1 MSAATMRTAMPVR
14 TPMPMSA
21 VAVTALPA
29 MRTAAFAHVCAL
41 SMTMRVR
48 LTLAMVLTAMT
59 FAMTLAMVMS
69 CAMTFAVMMS
79 MTLAA
84 VRMGAAMLA
93 LCVMMPLAVMRAVR
107 LRRIFKRSCEML
119 RDRLI
124 RRALD
129 TCVDADTD
137 LSERLDRTCADA
149 AADQRI
155 DIVFLQKLRERTVTA
170 ALRADDLRLFD
181 GILLDV
187 IELKCLRVTEVLK
200 HRTVFIF
207 IRDCN
212 SHRSFSFLHGGQK
225 TKIAGRFCTR
235 TAFAARR
242 GHIAKPI
249 RAARDDERSAVYEAL
264 GDLPARRSIDLGDRR
279 ARDRHALGARLL
291 LESVVVYAADALV
304 FFEQQHDIVAART
317 ACRRE
322 AFIGGAHT
330 DSPPPRRSW
339 HIPRL
344 PSKVSHRV
352 VIDICR

>member
-1 MSAATMRTAMPVR
+1 MPVGTAM
-14 TPMPMSA
+14 TMSA
-21 VAVTALPA
+21 VAVTALPT
-29 MRTAAFAHVCAL
+29 MRTAAFAHACAL
-41 SMTMRVR
+41 SVTMRVC
-48 LTLAMVLTAMT
+48 L
-59 FAMTLAMVMS
+59 TLAMVMS
-69 CAMTFAVMMS
+69 CAMPLAVMMP
-79 MTLAA
+79 MTLTA
-84 VRMGAAMLA
+84 VRMGAAMLT

-107 LRRIFKRSCEML
+107 FRRIFERPCEML

-129 TCVDADTD
+129 ARVDADAD
-137 LSERLDRTCADA
+137 LTERLDRACADA

-155 DIVFLQKLRERTVTA
+155 DIIFLQKPRERTVTA
-170 ALRADDLRLFD
+170 ALRADDLRLLD
-181 GILLDV
+181 GILLDIV
-187 IELKCLRVTEVLK
+187 ELKCLRVTEVLK
-200 HRTVFIF
+200 HRTIFIF

-212 SHRSFSFLHGGQK
+212 SHRSFSFLPRGQK

-235 TAFAARR
+235 TALAARR
-242 GHIAKPI
+242 RHIAKPI

-291 LESVVVYAADALV
+291 LKSIVIDAADALV

-330 DSPPPRRSW
+330 DSPPPRRSG

-344 PSKVSHRV
+344 PFQVSHRV